1 MAKVEISKTQQCEAP
16 EWEGRLR
23 VGMFT
28 NVYLPTTNGVV
39 VSVETFRKAL
49 TKLGH
54 DVFIFG
60 PDSGD
65 IEDRAPFIFR
75 YPSIE
80 LPLQKYPLT
89 LPLSPYVDHV
99 IKNLK
104 PQVLHANH
112 PALLGRVA
120 ERKSQE
126 LKLPL
131 VFTYHT
137 RYADYSHYADPLPQE
152 NVKEFIDHWLGSFM
166 TSCHHV
172 VVPSESIKE
181 MLIRKYDVS
190 HDVSVVATGIDLR
203 KFSADYREPS
213 REKLNCEPGVK
224 YLVSVGRL
232 AKEKSFDVLLEAFA
246 KLDRQDTR
254 LVIIGSGDEMKNLQD
269 LAEKLGVAKRVIFTG
284 LIESDKV
291 PKYLAAGDLFVF
303 ASVTETQGLVTL
315 EAMASSL
322 PVVAVDASGTREA
335 VTPECSILTEHNADA
350 LAAGI
355 EQMLGREDLSAM
367 REAARKRAESF
378 GLIPQGKAMV
388 EVYYKAMEANAAG
401 RRVLAPSADIST
413 RWSEF
418 LQNFRL

>member
-1 MAKVEISKTQQCEAP
+1 MN

-49 TKLGH
+49 TRLGH

-75 YPSIE
+75 YPAVE

-89 LPLSPYVDHV
+89 LPVSPYIDHV

-120 ERKSQE
+120 ERKAEE
-126 LKLPL
+126 LNLPL

-137 RYADYSHYADPLPQE
+137 RYADYSHYADPLPQD
-152 NVKEFIDHWLGSFM
+152 NVKDFIDHWLASFM
-166 TSCHHV
+166 SNCHHV
-172 VVPSESIKE
+172 VVPSESIRQ
-181 MLIRKYDVS
+181 MLKKNYGLEE
-190 HDVSVVATGIDLR
+190 HVSVVPTGIDLE
-203 KFSADYREPS
+203 KFSLHQRES
-213 REKLNCEPGVK
+213 ARKELGWDTAIKH
-224 YLVSVGRL
+224 LVSVGRL
-232 AKEKSFDVLLEAFA
+232 AKEKSFDLLIKAFS
-246 KLDRQDTR
+246 KLTHQDTK
-254 LVIIGSGDEMKNLQD
+254 LVIIGSGDEKKNLES
-269 LAEKLGVAKRVIFTG
+269 LAQELGVADRVVFTG
-284 LIESDKV
+284 LIGFEEV
-291 PKYLAAGDLFVF
+291 PKYLAASDLFVF

-315 EAMASSL
+315 EAMASGL
-322 PVVAVDASGTREA
+322 PVAAVNASGTREA
-335 VTPECSILTEHNADA
+335 VGEESSVLTEHDADS
-350 LAAGI
+350 LAQGI
-355 EQMLGREDLSAM
+355 TQMLERDLAQAGV
-367 REAARKRAESF
+367 AARQRAEQF

-388 EVYYKAMEANAAG
+388 EVYQSAMATHAAKK
-401 RRVLAPSADIST
+401 RVMVQSEESQT
-413 RWSEF
+413 RWREF
-418 LQNFRL
+418 LQIFRL